1 MEEINWKI
9 ARLLQFIISNVFPMY
24 LLHRLARVTGK
35 RNVILPPTVIL
46 IYMFW
51 TVSTQGS
58 TVINFRC
65 VLLCEAS
72 FKTFFNTVPKNTF
85 WDIFYGLLPNLM
97 KNFQKAFRLD
107 THKKKYRHPWNPKST
122 LHIFWRKSDFV
133 VVGGVGGWRGYLYVG
148 ERSTNS
154 DSPFHSNCKDWFQLI
169 FHLEL
174 AVNSFAS

>member
-1 MEEINWKI
+1 MSGKSLTDKMD
-9 ARLLQFIISNVFPMY
+9 LLRFCQKGLFDFDGGNQLKNSPPAPIYHFQRISNVSPSSS
-24 LLHRLARVTGK
+24 GQ
-35 RNVILPPTVIL
+35 
-46 IYMFW
+46 
-51 TVSTQGS
+51 S
-58 TVINFRC
+58 
-65 VLLCEAS
+65 EAS